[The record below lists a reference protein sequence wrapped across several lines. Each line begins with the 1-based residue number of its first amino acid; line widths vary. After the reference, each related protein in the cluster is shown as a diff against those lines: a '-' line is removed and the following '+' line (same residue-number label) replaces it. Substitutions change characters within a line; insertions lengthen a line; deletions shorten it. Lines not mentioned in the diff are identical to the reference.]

1 MARGMRRV
9 PTYYQDIIDVIGK
22 NPGHV
27 IGMTACLGGFL
38 PHLILDWA
46 PTNDESKWDY
56 IIRWCRRM
64 EEIFGKENFYLEMQP
79 SPNPEQKLVNCTL
92 LRLAKEL
99 DVKYTITLD
108 AHYLKKEDRVIHK
121 AYLNSQN
128 GDREVDGFYATTYL
142 MGHEEIRSYMSE
154 LSIEQIQ
161 EAYNSIIE
169 IQNKCENYSLKKPL
183 KIPQLPWKN
192 FDDIVDVGDWYKKI
206 PEFEPFLSSKYIGD
220 KELVK
225 AIIQKIN
232 SDARLQNQAT
242 YDAINTCLEMTRISS
257 DVNKAHWSAYYL
269 NLQKIIEAC
278 WEAGTLVGP
287 GRGSGVGFIL
297 LYLLDIT
304 QINPLWERT
313 QTFPWRF
320 LNPARVSVLDVDI
333 DIEGGR
339 RAQVLNHFREVYG
352 SDRVANVLTLGTEKS
367 KSAILTAA
375 RGLGIDV
382 DVASYLA
389 SMIKSERGIMQTL
402 DQTFYGD
409 EENGI
414 LPNKKFV
421 EEMTQNYPEL
431 WKVAHKIEGL
441 ICRTGIHAGG
451 VIFVD
456 EPFENST
463 ALMRAPDGTIIT
475 QYDLHDAE
483 KVSLIKYDV
492 LSVEALDKIHTC
504 LDLLIKQNYIQPEAT
519 LKDTY
524 EKIIGIYN
532 LERENQKMWK
542 MVWEHKI
549 NALFQMEQQSGI
561 QGIALAKPTS
571 VDDLATLNSVIRLMA
586 PEKGAEQPLHKFAR
600 FKHNIQD
607 WYDEMDNYG
616 LTKEEQKILEP
627 VLLTSNGICESQEGF
642 MQLVQIPECGGFDL
656 TFADKL
662 RKSIA
667 KKNPAEY
674 EKLTKQYFENMREKN
689 LSEHLCNYVWN
700 VLVATSRGYGFNKSH
715 TLAYSLVALQEMNLA
730 FHFPI
735 IFWNCA
741 CLICDSAGN
750 EEDITEVDDYV
761 DPVSCVGE
769 LIEEEAEED
778 EDDDESEEVVSIEK
792 KKKKKTSTTNYG
804 KVSTAINKMKNA
816 GVSIEPPDVNA
827 SDFTFVP
834 DVDNNTII
842 YGLSGIVK
850 IGAELVSSIIDAR
863 PYTSIEDF
871 LAKIKI
877 NKTQMVN
884 LIKAGAFDKFGS
896 SREEVM
902 EHYISSIADQKK
914 ELNLRNMQMLI
925 GYNLLPNELSLEVKI
940 FNFQKYLK
948 KNCKDG
954 LYYKLEDYPL
964 EFYKT
969 HFDEDAIIYENDD
982 CGRIDASRWDKTYT
996 KLMNP
1001 VRDYIKANKEE
1012 LLTNLNNILYQEVYN
1027 KYCLGSI
1034 SKWEMDSVS
1043 YYNHPHEL
1051 AQVDQI
1057 AQGWADFNRLSEEPE
1072 PEYTFTTKDGK
1083 TIPMFHI
1090 ERIAGTV
1097 LDRDK
1102 TKRLIT
1108 ILTTTGVVTI
1118 RMFGDAF
1125 TKYDRQISERGSDG
1139 KKHVIEPSMFK
1150 RGNKIIISGIRRG
1163 STFIA
1168 KKYTRTPWHLVET
1181 IDEILPDGQI
1191 ITRVRE

>member
-46 PTNDESKWDY
+46 PTNDKSKWDY

-99 DVKYTITLD
+99 DIKYTITLD

-192 FDDIVDVGDWYKKI
+192 FNDIMNADDWCKKV

-225 AIIQKIN
+225 AIIQKIS
-232 SDARLQNQAT
+232 SDVRLQNQAT

-382 DVASYLA
+382 DIASYLA

-700 VLVATSRGYGFNKSH
+700 VLVATSRGYGFRILNPYMVTYSKKS
-715 TLAYSLVALQEMNLA
+715 
-730 FHFPI
+730 F
-735 IFWNCA
+735 
-741 CLICDSAGN
+741 
-750 EEDITEVDDYV
+750 
-761 DPVSCVGE
+761 
-769 LIEEEAEED
+769 
-778 EDDDESEEVVSIEK
+778 K
-792 KKKKKTSTTNYG
+792 
-804 KVSTAINKMKNA
+804 
-816 GVSIEPPDVNA
+816 
-827 SDFTFVP
+827 
-834 DVDNNTII
+834 
-842 YGLSGIVK
+842 
-850 IGAELVSSIIDAR
+850 
-863 PYTSIEDF
+863 
-871 LAKIKI
+871 
-877 NKTQMVN
+877 
-884 LIKAGAFDKFGS
+884 
-896 SREEVM
+896 
-902 EHYISSIADQKK
+902 
-914 ELNLRNMQMLI
+914 LR
-925 GYNLLPNELSLEVKI
+925 
-940 FNFQKYLK
+940 
-948 KNCKDG
+948 
-954 LYYKLEDYPL
+954 
-964 EFYKT
+964 
-969 HFDEDAIIYENDD
+969 
-982 CGRIDASRWDKTYT
+982 
-996 KLMNP
+996 
-1001 VRDYIKANKEE
+1001 
-1012 LLTNLNNILYQEVYN
+1012 
-1027 KYCLGSI
+1027 
-1034 SKWEMDSVS
+1034 
-1043 YYNHPHEL
+1043 
-1051 AQVDQI
+1051 
-1057 AQGWADFNRLSEEPE
+1057 
-1072 PEYTFTTKDGK
+1072 
-1083 TIPMFHI
+1083 
-1090 ERIAGTV
+1090 GT
-1097 LDRDK
+1097 
-1102 TKRLIT
+1102 
-1108 ILTTTGVVTI
+1108 
-1118 RMFGDAF
+1118 
-1125 TKYDRQISERGSDG
+1125 
-1139 KKHVIEPSMFK
+1139 P
-1150 RGNKIIISGIRRG
+1150 
-1163 STFIA
+1163 
-1168 KKYTRTPWHLVET
+1168 
-1181 IDEILPDGQI
+1181 
-1191 ITRVRE
+1191 

>member
-9 PTYYQDIIDVIGK
+9 PTYYQDIIDIIGK

-192 FDDIVDVGDWYKKI
+192 FDDIVDADDWCKKV

-700 VLVATSRGYGFNKSH
+700 VLVATSRGYGFRILNPYMVTYSKKSFK
-715 TLAYSLVALQEMNLA
+715 L
-730 FHFPI
+730 
-735 IFWNCA
+735 
-741 CLICDSAGN
+741 
-750 EEDITEVDDYV
+750 
-761 DPVSCVGE
+761 
-769 LIEEEAEED
+769 
-778 EDDDESEEVVSIEK
+778 
-792 KKKKKTSTTNYG
+792 
-804 KVSTAINKMKNA
+804 
-816 GVSIEPPDVNA
+816 
-827 SDFTFVP
+827 
-834 DVDNNTII
+834 
-842 YGLSGIVK
+842 
-850 IGAELVSSIIDAR
+850 
-863 PYTSIEDF
+863 
-871 LAKIKI
+871 
-877 NKTQMVN
+877 
-884 LIKAGAFDKFGS
+884 
-896 SREEVM
+896 RE
-902 EHYISSIADQKK
+902 HPQS
-914 ELNLRNMQMLI
+914 
-925 GYNLLPNELSLEVKI
+925 
-940 FNFQKYLK
+940 
-948 KNCKDG
+948 
-954 LYYKLEDYPL
+954 
-964 EFYKT
+964 
-969 HFDEDAIIYENDD
+969 
-982 CGRIDASRWDKTYT
+982 
-996 KLMNP
+996 
-1001 VRDYIKANKEE
+1001 
-1012 LLTNLNNILYQEVYN
+1012 
-1027 KYCLGSI
+1027 
-1034 SKWEMDSVS
+1034 S
-1043 YYNHPHEL
+1043 YY
-1051 AQVDQI
+1051 
-1057 AQGWADFNRLSEEPE
+1057 
-1072 PEYTFTTKDGK
+1072 
-1083 TIPMFHI
+1083 
-1090 ERIAGTV
+1090 
-1097 LDRDK
+1097 
-1102 TKRLIT
+1102 
-1108 ILTTTGVVTI
+1108 
-1118 RMFGDAF
+1118 
-1125 TKYDRQISERGSDG
+1125 
-1139 KKHVIEPSMFK
+1139 
-1150 RGNKIIISGIRRG
+1150 
-1163 STFIA
+1163 
-1168 KKYTRTPWHLVET
+1168 
-1181 IDEILPDGQI
+1181 
-1191 ITRVRE
+1191 

>member
-56 IIRWCRRM
+56 IIRWCRRI

-99 DVKYTITLD
+99 DIKYTITLD
-108 AHYLKKEDRVIHK
+108 AHYLKKEDRAIHK

-169 IQNKCENYSLKKPL
+169 IQNKCEDYSLKKPL

-192 FDDIVDVGDWYKKI
+192 FNDIVDADDWCKKI
-206 PEFEPFLSSKYIGD
+206 PEFESFLSSKYIGD

-242 YDAINTCLEMTRISS
+242 YNAINTCLEMTRISS

-421 EEMTQNYPEL
+421 EEMTQNYPQL

-700 VLVATSRGYGFNKSH
+700 VLVATSRGYGFKILNPYMVTYSKKSFKLRG
-715 TLAYSLVALQEMNLA
+715 TPQSLSNQVYIVIYKWRLV
-730 FHFPI
+730 
-735 IFWNCA
+735 
-741 CLICDSAGN
+741 
-750 EEDITEVDDYV
+750 TE
-761 DPVSCVGE
+761 
-769 LIEEEAEED
+769 
-778 EDDDESEEVVSIEK
+778 
-792 KKKKKTSTTNYG
+792 T
-804 KVSTAINKMKNA
+804 
-816 GVSIEPPDVNA
+816 
-827 SDFTFVP
+827 
-834 DVDNNTII
+834 
-842 YGLSGIVK
+842 
-850 IGAELVSSIIDAR
+850 
-863 PYTSIEDF
+863 
-871 LAKIKI
+871 
-877 NKTQMVN
+877 
-884 LIKAGAFDKFGS
+884 
-896 SREEVM
+896 
-902 EHYISSIADQKK
+902 
-914 ELNLRNMQMLI
+914 
-925 GYNLLPNELSLEVKI
+925 
-940 FNFQKYLK
+940 
-948 KNCKDG
+948 
-954 LYYKLEDYPL
+954 
-964 EFYKT
+964 
-969 HFDEDAIIYENDD
+969 
-982 CGRIDASRWDKTYT
+982 
-996 KLMNP
+996 
-1001 VRDYIKANKEE
+1001 VR
-1012 LLTNLNNILYQEVYN
+1012 
-1027 KYCLGSI
+1027 
-1034 SKWEMDSVS
+1034 
-1043 YYNHPHEL
+1043 
-1051 AQVDQI
+1051 
-1057 AQGWADFNRLSEEPE
+1057 
-1072 PEYTFTTKDGK
+1072 
-1083 TIPMFHI
+1083 
-1090 ERIAGTV
+1090 
-1097 LDRDK
+1097 
-1102 TKRLIT
+1102 
-1108 ILTTTGVVTI
+1108 
-1118 RMFGDAF
+1118 
-1125 TKYDRQISERGSDG
+1125 
-1139 KKHVIEPSMFK
+1139 
-1150 RGNKIIISGIRRG
+1150 
-1163 STFIA
+1163 
-1168 KKYTRTPWHLVET
+1168 
-1181 IDEILPDGQI
+1181 
-1191 ITRVRE
+1191 

>member
-192 FDDIVDVGDWYKKI
+192 FDDIVDADDWCKKV

-389 SMIKSERGIMQTL
+389 SMIKSERSIMQTL
-402 DQTFYGD
+402 DQTFYGN

-700 VLVATSRGYGFNKSH
+700 VLVATSRGYGFRILNPYMVTYSKKS
-715 TLAYSLVALQEMNLA
+715 
-730 FHFPI
+730 F
-735 IFWNCA
+735 
-741 CLICDSAGN
+741 
-750 EEDITEVDDYV
+750 
-761 DPVSCVGE
+761 
-769 LIEEEAEED
+769 
-778 EDDDESEEVVSIEK
+778 K
-792 KKKKKTSTTNYG
+792 
-804 KVSTAINKMKNA
+804 
-816 GVSIEPPDVNA
+816 
-827 SDFTFVP
+827 
-834 DVDNNTII
+834 
-842 YGLSGIVK
+842 
-850 IGAELVSSIIDAR
+850 
-863 PYTSIEDF
+863 
-871 LAKIKI
+871 
-877 NKTQMVN
+877 
-884 LIKAGAFDKFGS
+884 
-896 SREEVM
+896 
-902 EHYISSIADQKK
+902 
-914 ELNLRNMQMLI
+914 LR
-925 GYNLLPNELSLEVKI
+925 
-940 FNFQKYLK
+940 
-948 KNCKDG
+948 
-954 LYYKLEDYPL
+954 
-964 EFYKT
+964 
-969 HFDEDAIIYENDD
+969 
-982 CGRIDASRWDKTYT
+982 
-996 KLMNP
+996 
-1001 VRDYIKANKEE
+1001 
-1012 LLTNLNNILYQEVYN
+1012 
-1027 KYCLGSI
+1027 
-1034 SKWEMDSVS
+1034 
-1043 YYNHPHEL
+1043 
-1051 AQVDQI
+1051 
-1057 AQGWADFNRLSEEPE
+1057 
-1072 PEYTFTTKDGK
+1072 
-1083 TIPMFHI
+1083 
-1090 ERIAGTV
+1090 GT
-1097 LDRDK
+1097 
-1102 TKRLIT
+1102 
-1108 ILTTTGVVTI
+1108 
-1118 RMFGDAF
+1118 
-1125 TKYDRQISERGSDG
+1125 
-1139 KKHVIEPSMFK
+1139 P
-1150 RGNKIIISGIRRG
+1150 
-1163 STFIA
+1163 
-1168 KKYTRTPWHLVET
+1168 
-1181 IDEILPDGQI
+1181 
-1191 ITRVRE
+1191 

>member
-1 MARGMRRV
+1 MRRV

-192 FDDIVDVGDWYKKI
+192 FDDIVDADDWCKKV

-382 DVASYLA
+382 DIASYLA

-700 VLVATSRGYGFNKSH
+700 VLVATSRGYGFRILNPYMVTYSKKS
-715 TLAYSLVALQEMNLA
+715 
-730 FHFPI
+730 F
-735 IFWNCA
+735 
-741 CLICDSAGN
+741 
-750 EEDITEVDDYV
+750 
-761 DPVSCVGE
+761 
-769 LIEEEAEED
+769 
-778 EDDDESEEVVSIEK
+778 K
-792 KKKKKTSTTNYG
+792 
-804 KVSTAINKMKNA
+804 
-816 GVSIEPPDVNA
+816 
-827 SDFTFVP
+827 
-834 DVDNNTII
+834 
-842 YGLSGIVK
+842 
-850 IGAELVSSIIDAR
+850 
-863 PYTSIEDF
+863 
-871 LAKIKI
+871 
-877 NKTQMVN
+877 
-884 LIKAGAFDKFGS
+884 
-896 SREEVM
+896 
-902 EHYISSIADQKK
+902 
-914 ELNLRNMQMLI
+914 LR
-925 GYNLLPNELSLEVKI
+925 
-940 FNFQKYLK
+940 
-948 KNCKDG
+948 
-954 LYYKLEDYPL
+954 
-964 EFYKT
+964 
-969 HFDEDAIIYENDD
+969 
-982 CGRIDASRWDKTYT
+982 
-996 KLMNP
+996 
-1001 VRDYIKANKEE
+1001 
-1012 LLTNLNNILYQEVYN
+1012 
-1027 KYCLGSI
+1027 
-1034 SKWEMDSVS
+1034 
-1043 YYNHPHEL
+1043 
-1051 AQVDQI
+1051 
-1057 AQGWADFNRLSEEPE
+1057 
-1072 PEYTFTTKDGK
+1072 
-1083 TIPMFHI
+1083 
-1090 ERIAGTV
+1090 GT
-1097 LDRDK
+1097 
-1102 TKRLIT
+1102 
-1108 ILTTTGVVTI
+1108 
-1118 RMFGDAF
+1118 
-1125 TKYDRQISERGSDG
+1125 
-1139 KKHVIEPSMFK
+1139 P
-1150 RGNKIIISGIRRG
+1150 
-1163 STFIA
+1163 
-1168 KKYTRTPWHLVET
+1168 
-1181 IDEILPDGQI
+1181 
-1191 ITRVRE
+1191 